1 MRTYVMD
8 SFNKYKRFSEKLDVK
23 AILCNKSWWV
33 FNDSGE
39 KEIYIFQEDG
49 SLIVSLNGNVTVANW
64 KYIPVNKSLIINSKE
79 QSYMLHPAF
88 SDNNILALQK
98 DGTELYSFMITEEQL
113 QSFKPKSL
121 SDLNLYFEQK
131 RLAVIEEEQKRLQM
145 KQELERQKYLEEAEK
160 ARKREQQK
168 AEETRENTIQKEID
182 EALNKNIIYMIIS
195 IIAYIQIFATPIILF
210 ICFYDEL
217 LADFQVMSIIE
228 KIGNGLSFALLGLMI
243 YIAIS
248 LLILMPI
255 HHTIEKR
262 IRKKYQNR
270 NFEKIDKSETWTKK
284 KVEFES
290 IDELE
295 AQIEKEKQE
304 NLKKEQDRIREENK
318 RKEWAEYLKQR
329 DQRDFE
335 RIERY
340 RIEREMREKN
350 RKI

>member
-1 MRTYVMD
+1 MKTYLLD
-8 SFNKYKRFSEKLDVK
+8 SINRYKRFSEKLDIKTV
-23 AILCNKSWWV
+23 LCNKSWWI
-33 FNDSGE
+33 FNDSE
-39 KEIYIFQEDG
+39 DKEIYIFQEDG
-49 SLIVSLNGNVTVANW
+49 SLIISLNGNVINANW
-64 KYIPVNKSLIINSKE
+64 KYIPANQSLIINAEK
-79 QSYMLHPAF
+79 QSYMLHPTF
-88 SDNNILALQK
+88 LDEKIFVLQK
-98 DGTELYSFMITEEQL
+98 DGTELYSFMIIEEQL

-145 KQELERQKYLEEAEK
+145 QQELERQKYLEEAEK
-160 ARKREQQK
+160 TKKREQQK
-168 AEETRENTIQKEID
+168 AEATRENTIQKEID
-182 EALNKNIIYMIIS
+182 EALNKNIIYVVIS

-270 NFEKIDKSETWTKK
+270 NFENIDKSEIRTKK
-284 KVEFES
+284 EVEFES

-295 AQIEKEKQE
+295 AKIEKEKQD

-318 RKEWAEYLKQR
+318 RKEWSEYLKQR

-340 RIEREMREKN
+340 RIEREMGEKN

>member
-1 MRTYVMD
+1 MD

-98 DGTELYSFMITEEQL
+98 DGTELYSFMILEEQL
-113 QSFKPKSL
+113 QLFKPKSL
-121 SDLNLYFEQK
+121 SELNSYFEQK
-131 RLAVIEEEQKRLQM
+131 RKAEIEEEQKRLQM
-145 KQELERQKYLEEAEK
+145 QRESERQRYLEEAEAVRRK
-160 ARKREQQK
+160 KRQEIEVAEIARRKKQQELRE
-168 AEETRENTIQKEID
+168 
-182 EALNKNIIYMIIS
+182 KNIQRAVKKETDKALKENLIYR
-195 IIAYIQIFATPIILF
+195 IILCVAF
-210 ICFYDEL
+210 ILAFIVPVIIFIRGYKDGICKINDIKDGIAAAFAIIVCVLTIWLSVYIPL
-217 LADFQVMSIIE
+217 LCYVKK
-228 KIGNGLSFALLGLMI
+228 KIDVQI
-243 YIAIS
+243 
-248 LLILMPI
+248 
-255 HHTIEKR
+255 R
-262 IRKKYQNR
+262 IKYQNE
-270 NFEKIDKSETWTKK
+270 N
-284 KVEFES
+284 FES
-290 IDELE
+290 IDEFE
-295 AQIEKEKQE
+295 ARIEKEKQD

-318 RKEWAEYLKQR
+318 RKEWSEYLKQR